1 MKKKLILLVVSALVF
16 WAVAAAELTVR
27 VEGVLE
33 FEGMVMVGLF
43 DTEKAFK
50 DRDMFKRM
58 KVEPADDVICTF
70 TDIPEGEYM
79 VAVYHDVNSNEE
91 LDAHFYGKPK
101 EPYGF
106 SNNKFG
112 MFGAPPKFEKA
123 AVLVKDQTEI
133 LITLR

>member
-33 FEGMVMVGLF
+33 FEGVVMVGLY

-50 DRDMFKRM
+50 DEEEFKGM
-58 KVEPADDVICTF
+58 GVEPADDVVAIF
-70 TDIPEGEYM
+70 TDVPEGKYM
-79 VAVYHDVNSNEE
+79 VAVYHDVNSNEK

-106 SNNKFG
+106 SKNKLG